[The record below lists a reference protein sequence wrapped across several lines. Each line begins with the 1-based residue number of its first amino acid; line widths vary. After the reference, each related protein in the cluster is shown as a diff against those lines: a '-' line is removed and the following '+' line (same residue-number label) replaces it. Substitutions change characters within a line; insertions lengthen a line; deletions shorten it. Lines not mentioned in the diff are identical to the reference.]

1 VLARIAYFSR
11 SLIGGWSPDLLD
23 IARVSLARNAALGV
37 TGALYFDRLRFFQT
51 LEGERQTLD
60 ALMLSIAADPRHLD
74 LRIMIDG
81 PIRVR
86 SFARWQMRF
95 IDGDVDDRLA
105 SAVPQPE
112 GPAGANRLADRAERF
127 VEALAAH

>member
-1 VLARIAYFSR
+1 MLARIAYFSR

-23 IARVSLARNAALGV
+23 IARVALARNADLCV

-51 LEGERQTLD
+51 LEGERETLD
-60 ALMLSIAADPRHLD
+60 ALMRAIAADPRHLD
-74 LRIMIDG
+74 LRVLIDE

-86 SFARWQMRF
+86 RFEGWHMRF
-95 IDGDVDDRLA
+95 IDGDADDRLA
-105 SAVPQPE
+105 AGVPE
-112 GPAGANRLADRAERF
+112 PAFHVATDRLAHRAERF